1 MKKEK
6 RASIIR
12 GRFDKEVNRLAQSFS
27 ASHEVDRK
35 LYPFDIAGSKVHA
48 RMLQRQGLL
57 SKKELGVIQNG
68 LETIRREIEEGR
80 MAFSDSMEDIHMHIE
95 SRLIELTGETGKKL
109 HTGRSRND
117 QVALDFRLYCRYS
130 IFEIVGLLEDF
141 MHTLLEKAKEHE
153 EVFMPAYTHLQQ
165 AQIIRAAHHFLAHLN
180 MAARDRE
187 RMLDTY
193 KRVIRL
199 PLGAGAL
206 AGTGLGNDRQ
216 YICEELC
223 FDQVIDNSLDAV
235 SDRDFALEFLFNI
248 SLVGLHLSRYAEEI
262 VLWFTAEFDFIE
274 LDESYCT
281 GSSLMPQKSN
291 PDIAELVRGKT
302 GRFLGN
308 FVNLYTT
315 LKGLPLAYNRDLQ
328 EDKQA
333 LFDSVDSIKQTLSV
347 FTGMISTLKIKKD
360 LMERQQNDY
369 MLATDVAEFL
379 VLKGLPFREAH
390 EATGKLVRH
399 AIGKKSRLKDL
410 SLEEF
415 RLFSSCFDSSIYSR
429 LELKKSPDQK
439 NTYGSTSLKEIK
451 RQIRD
456 WGKFFKELKNM
467 EEA

>member
-6 RASIIR
+6 RVSIIR

-35 LYPFDIAGSKVHA
+35 LYPFDIAGSQVHA

-57 SKKELGVIQNG
+57 SRKELVVLLDG
-68 LETIRREIEEGR
+68 LEKIRKEIEEGK
-80 MAFSDSMEDIHMHIE
+80 MIFSDSMEDIHMHIE

-130 IFEIVGLLEDF
+130 IFEIVGLLELF

-153 EVFMPAYTHLQQ
+153 TVFMPAFTHLQQ

-199 PLGAGAL
+199 PLGSGAL
-206 AGTGLGNDRQ
+206 AGTGLGNDRH

-223 FDQVIDNSLDAV
+223 FDKVIDNSLDAV
-235 SDRDFALEFLFNI
+235 SDRDFALEILFNI
-248 SLVGLHLSRYAEEI
+248 SLIGMHLSRYAEEI
-262 VLWFTAEFDFIE
+262 VLWFSSEFDFIE

-328 EDKQA
+328 EDKEA
-333 LFDSVDSIKQTLSV
+333 LFDSVDAVKKTLSV
-347 FTGMISTLKIKKD
+347 FTGMISTLRIKKD
-360 LMERQQNDY
+360 LMERQKNDY
-369 MLATDVAEFL
+369 MLATDVAEYL
-379 VLKGLPFREAH
+379 VRKGLPFREAH
-390 EATGKLVRH
+390 EATGRLVRH
-399 AIGKKSRLKDL
+399 AIEKKSWLRDL

-415 RLFSSCFDSSIYSR
+415 RLFSSRFDKTIYSQ

-439 NTYGSTSLKEIK
+439 NTFGSTSLKEIK
-451 RQIRD
+451 RQIRE
-456 WGKFFKELKNM
+456 WEVFFKELKNM
-467 EEA
+467 QEA